1 MIKLFVHTW
10 LAQRHRLSTLKS
22 SSHRAPLPLFVSE
35 MISWTHP
42 RSSELK
48 PELSLTHPYSPSA
61 LSLKIPLIPPFLHL
75 SSPSPQHHSPSRPP
89 SPLTYIIAS
98 RPTGIPSGPECSQE
112 AGQVLSLPVRCL
124 YKPLLLSGLLNPL
137 TCCLGVWLPPASAFI
152 TCHSA
157 RRLPGSPLE
166 SQCVCALAKC
176 LACNTVCLLLCGSTP
191 TPTALGT
198 PEWGRNS
205 IPIPWCPN
213 PILNGHWEMNEGTEH
228 SPGNYPPRFSGFP
241 STASSLS
248 VARAGWYSRPRA
260 YRKVPG

>member
-124 YKPLLLSGLLNPL
+124 YKPLLLSGLCSTPHMLPRGL
-137 TCCLGVWLPPASAFI
+137 AATCLCLHHLPFHSQAAGQPLGVPVCVRLSQVPCLQYSLPTSVRFYPYSN
-152 TCHSA
+152 
-157 RRLPGSPLE
+157 
-166 SQCVCALAKC
+166 CAW
-176 LACNTVCLLLCGSTP
+176 NS
-191 TPTALGT
+191 
-198 PEWGRNS
+198 RDS
-205 IPIPWCPN
+205 IPIPCAP
-213 PILNGHWEMNEGTEH
+213 T
-228 SPGNYPPRFSGFP
+228 P
-241 STASSLS
+241 SRTALGDAQEASDE
-248 VARAGWYSRPRA
+248 
-260 YRKVPG
+260 